1 MKSVS
6 PGNRS
11 INGRSINSRPI
22 NRRSVS
28 LLRTTVLLML
38 AAGMAACGGKP
49 DTTEAARP
57 VLVVHPGGGAQAAL
71 SAYAGE
77 IRAHEESPL
86 SFRVGGNLVRRN
98 VDAGTRVKQGQV
110 LAVLDADDLSLQAQ
124 SAQAQLAAAEADLVR
139 ARGDRDRYAK
149 LVGDKLVSQST
160 YDAQNAAFKAAEGQ
174 ARAARAQLDVARN
187 QAAYSQLR
195 APHDGVIATRVAEA
209 GQVVAAGQT
218 IFTLAADDGREV
230 AISLPEGRIRDFS
243 VGQPVLVELWNAPGE
258 RLPGVIREISPAAD
272 AQTRTYAARVNLAG
286 EAAKAVE
293 LGQSARVY
301 VQDSGVAAALSL
313 PLSAVQRGA
322 GNATAVWVVDPKSG
336 TVQSRAVQLGRYG
349 ETDVPVLGGL
359 KADDWVVAAGGHLLR
374 QGQAVTP
381 VDRDN
386 RPMLPKRATATA
398 KAN

>member
-1 MKSVS
+1 MSS
-6 PGNRS
+6 MTL
-11 INGRSINSRPI
+11 SR
-22 NRRSVS
+22 
-28 LLRTTVLLML
+28 LRTPVLLL
-38 AAGMAACGGKP
+38 AFMGMTACGGKAEP
-49 DTTEAARP
+49 TEAVRP

-77 IRAHEESPL
+77 VRAHEESAL

-98 VDAGTRVKQGQV
+98 VDAGTKVKQGQV
-110 LAVLDADDLSLQAQ
+110 LAVLDAADLGLQAQ
-124 SAQAQLAAAEADLVR
+124 SAQAQLAAAEADLAR

-149 LVGDKLVSQST
+149 LVSDKLVSQST

-187 QAAYSQLR
+187 QAGYSQLR
-195 APHDGVIATRVAEA
+195 APHDGVIASRLAEV

-230 AISLPEGRIRDFS
+230 AISLPEGRIRDFH
-243 VGQPVLVELWNAPGE
+243 VGQPVLVELWNAPE
-258 RLPGVIREISPAAD
+258 QRLPGVIREISPAAD
-272 AQTRTYAARVNLAG
+272 AQTRTYAARVNLVG
-286 EAAKAVE
+286 DAAKAVE

-313 PLSAVQRGA
+313 PLSAIQRGA
-322 GNATAVWVVDPKSG
+322 GNATTVWVVDPKTG

-349 ETDVPVLGGL
+349 ETDVPVLSGL
-359 KADDWVVAAGGHLLR
+359 KANDWVVSAGGHLLR

-381 VDRDN
+381 EDRDN
-386 RPMLPKRATATA
+386 RPVLSNKAATSPKAD
-398 KAN
+398 

>member
-1 MKSVS
+1 MCSVS
-6 PGNRS
+6 RY
-11 INGRSINSRPI
+11 
-22 NRRSVS
+22 S
-28 LLRTTVLLML
+28 LRGYGIPLLL
-38 AAGMAACGGKP
+38 ILGLSACSGGADP
-49 DTTEAARP
+49 AETARP

-77 IRAHEESPL
+77 IRAHEESAL
-86 SFRVGGNLVRRN
+86 SFRVGGNLIRRD
-98 VDAGTRVKQGQV
+98 VDTGTRVRQGQV

-124 SAQAQLAAAEADLVR
+124 AAQAQLAAADADLVR

-149 LVGDKLVSQST
+149 LVNDKLVSQST
-160 YDAQNAAFKAAEGQ
+160 FDAQNAAYKAAEGQ

-195 APHDGVIATRVAEA
+195 APHDGVIATRQAEA
-209 GQVVAAGQT
+209 GQVVASGQT

-230 AISLPEGRIRDFS
+230 AISLPEGRIRDFK

-258 RLPGVIREISPAAD
+258 RLPGLIREISPAAD
-272 AQTRTYAARVNLAG
+272 AQTRTYAARVNLVG

-301 VQDSGVAAALSL
+301 VQETGPEAALKV
-313 PLSAVQRGA
+313 PLSAIQRGA
-322 GNATAVWVVDPKSG
+322 KGATAVWVVDPQSGKVKS
-336 TVQSRAVQLGRYG
+336 QPVQLGRYG

-359 KADDWVVAAGGHLLR
+359 KASDWVVGAGGHLLR
-374 QGQAVTP
+374 EGQPVTP

-386 RPMLPKRATATA
+386 RPLLPKKNVAADS
-398 KAN
+398 KAD